1 MARTITNSRL
11 VQALAFYNRMSI
23 CRCDH
28 HWNHDCYHVR
38 SADFSRDS
46 DLESPTHLASVP
58 TRHPAHASS
67 HAIMCRCW
75 STCGDAGSNIASRPN
90 LRGSSRTRLRDVES
104 VYSALGHTN
113 IYSLS
118 HAKMRELRS
127 TNMSDVLTRQLIT
140 SQQVR
145 YPLRFLLVPSFVL
158 PEYPIASRDEDTK
171 FTYELFMT
179 WRLVDFI
186 PSKSE
191 WKKTSV
197 LWVIENEQRSERLS
211 FESLFLS
218 VLFVLWPSLNQIY

>member
-1 MARTITNSRL
+1 
-11 VQALAFYNRMSI
+11 
-23 CRCDH
+23 
-28 HWNHDCYHVR
+28 
-38 SADFSRDS
+38 
-46 DLESPTHLASVP
+46 
-58 TRHPAHASS
+58 
-67 HAIMCRCW
+67 MCRCW
-75 STCGDAGSNIASRPN
+75 STCWRCWFQYRVKAQPARKFQSR
-90 LRGSSRTRLRDVES
+90 LCDVES

-118 HAKMRELRS
+118 HVKMRELRS
-127 TNMSDVLTRQLIT
+127 TNIFDVLTRQLIT
-140 SQQVR
+140 SQRVR

-211 FESLFLS
+211 FESLFYLCS
-218 VLFVLWPSLNQIY
+218 SCCGHL